1 MKHLEELRKDN
12 QDTFD
17 IAKQIITEVY
27 PETIKQ
33 IDLIKNNKYIIESN
47 DLEQLTKN
55 SFNILI
61 SL

>member
-33 IDLIKNNKYIIESN
+33 IDLIKNKKYIIESN